1 MNTKQPLSDFKKIHL
16 QITNKCN
23 FKCRHCY
30 IGNAG
35 KDVMSCSFIEDIFK
49 NFKNKN
55 LNLVSFSGG
64 EPLLAIEIIHCI
76 LDVINKFNI
85 NVKMFSFPTNG
96 TYLLDNVDLIE
107 LLFNNSSGKV
117 GISVSYTSF
126 HRENKEIDIKKIISQ
141 LPKDKVVYEIIDD
154 DYVDIINIGRAKD
167 LTKNSFDYTRI
178 EKDTL
183 FIGVDGYVYD
193 DAFFFG
199 DKTKRKF
206 NLKKK

>member
-1 MNTKQPLSDFKKIHL
+1 VDTNKTLSDYKKIHL

-35 KDVMSCSFIEDIFK
+35 KDVMSCSFIRNIFQ
-49 NFKNKN
+49 NFKNKS
-55 LNLVSFSGG
+55 LELVSFSGG
-64 EPLLAIEIIHCI
+64 EPLLATEAIRCI
-76 LDVINKFNI
+76 VDAINEFNI

-96 TYLLDNVDLIE
+96 VYLLDNLDLIE
-107 LLFNNSSGKV
+107 LLFDNSSDKV
-117 GISVSYTSF
+117 GISISYTSF
-126 HRENKEIDIKKIISQ
+126 HRENKEIDIKKIINQ

-154 DYVDIINIGRAKD
+154 DYVDLINVGRAKN
-167 LTKNSFDYTRI
+167 LTENNFDYSKI

-183 FIGVDGYVYD
+183 FIGVDGWVYD

-206 NLKKK
+206 NLTK

>member
-1 MNTKQPLSDFKKIHL
+1 MDTNKTLSDYKKIHL

-35 KDVMSCSFIEDIFK
+35 KDVMSCSFIRNIFQ
-49 NFKNKN
+49 NFKNKS
-55 LNLVSFSGG
+55 LELVSFSGG
-64 EPLLAIEIIHCI
+64 EPLLATEAIRCI
-76 LDVINKFNI
+76 VDAINEFNI

-96 TYLLDNVDLIE
+96 VYLLDNLDLIE
-107 LLFNNSSGKV
+107 LLFDNSSDKV
-117 GISVSYTSF
+117 GISISYTSF
-126 HRENKEIDIKKIISQ
+126 HRENKEIDIKKIINQ

-154 DYVDIINIGRAKD
+154 DYVDLINVGRAKN
-167 LTKNSFDYTRI
+167 LTENNFDYSKI

-183 FIGVDGYVYD
+183 FIGVDGWVYD

-206 NLKKK
+206 NLTK